1 MVENF
6 SVFLISGK
14 MSSRIGFSNNRRSQT
29 SRNAADAGPCVQH
42 VKGRTVSSVVGY
54 GVIMICCSLV
64 MSAPSSGQEQS
75 VKPGIND
82 SFINADPSSYVE
94 RFESEGREVYDQR
107 NLIVAASGVKPG
119 MVVADIG
126 SGTGLFTRLFA
137 RQVGGEGRVF
147 AVDIAPKF
155 VYELVKDCRRQG
167 FDNVVG
173 VISEDKSCCL
183 PPNSV
188 DLVYICDTYHHF
200 EFPFATMD
208 SVFAA
213 MKSGGR
219 LMVVDFVRE
228 EGVSSEWI
236 LNHVRAG
243 KSVFRSEIEKAGF
256 EFVEEIDFLK
266 ENYGL
271 IFRKP

>member
-1 MVENF
+1 
-6 SVFLISGK
+6 
-14 MSSRIGFSNNRRSQT
+14 MSSRVHVSNERRSQN
-29 SRNAADAGPCVQH
+29 SGNAVGGAEH
-42 VKGRTVSSVVGY
+42 VRSGKRRIESSVLGY
-54 GVIMICCSLV
+54 GVMLILCSLV
-64 MSAPSSGQEQS
+64 MSAPSAGQEQS

-107 NLIVAASGVKPG
+107 NVIVASSGVKPG

-188 DLVYICDTYHHF
+188 DLVYICDAYHHF
-200 EFPFATMD
+200 EFPYATMD